1 MATGLAG
8 INTLCT
14 VKIGLIFITPCLL
27 SLYQNK
33 KQYMIITFLYTFI
46 LLCLSSYPR
55 ALGFDTFLMLNINKG
70 HKVSEHVFASIFVLT
85 VETIAVFSLL
95 VPYYKYI
102 LDLKITKNQFLEE
115 KANATDEVLQFCSK
129 TMSYH
134 NKYLAVHCT
143 GVEAITTIILKDL
156 IKRGMYSSYLT
167 PEKCKEIL
175 FSVQFHDIGK
185 IYIDPAIL
193 DKPGK
198 LTDEEYTLV
207 KEHPEKG
214 FELFQTLPKN
224 AMTKSLRETCGNVI
238 VEHHERLDGRGY
250 PYNKKSITLEGQI
263 VAVADVVDALVSWRP
278 YKQPMNWN
286 KMIDIISSDT
296 GLNQACVLAIVNNKE
311 EVLKVAEQDNQRL
324 AKMFNFTL

>member
-1 MATGLAG
+1 MNDEKLEELNRRAYCGLGITFVLVAIAYYFLFIARHFAIQTTVGSIIIESILPITAIVSFFAMKYPKLRFLTCILMATGLAG

-167 PEKCKEIL
+167 PENVKKFFSLYSSTIL
-175 FSVQFHDIGK
+175 VRF
-185 IYIDPAIL
+185 IL
-193 DKPGK
+193 
-198 LTDEEYTLV
+198 TQ
-207 KEHPEKG
+207 
-214 FELFQTLPKN
+214 LFWINQENLQMKN
-224 AMTKSLRETCGNVI
+224 IL
-238 VEHHERLDGRGY
+238 
-250 PYNKKSITLEGQI
+250 
-263 VAVADVVDALVSWRP
+263 
-278 YKQPMNWN
+278 
-286 KMIDIISSDT
+286 
-296 GLNQACVLAIVNNKE
+296 
-311 EVLKVAEQDNQRL
+311 
-324 AKMFNFTL
+324 